1 MRKDNEK
8 DVDPVK
14 GQQEV
19 EDLAESHSEEHGE
32 RQKKRKRSRK
42 RVAAAALLL
51 LITGAGFLLWSA
63 LGSGNSARINL
74 RVRNQQGQDKSA
86 DGNQSPKAAEA
97 DDVTAEAIAEARR
110 AIAQSSPAQQP
121 APESGK
127 DASRSSTVPPSP
139 GLHSSVLAP
148 PPDLGGTVASL
159 GGQQPGSDEK
169 LEGGKS
175 GDEAASTQSH
185 PQSASRVAS
194 RRSAEQSIRFVDADQ
209 VPPKSQQASFVKTS
223 APAKDSREQAAA
235 DNTVQPDR
243 PRFTGKP
250 PAAPQITLPGFG
262 SILPVRTLGTIFT
275 LRSGSLTRLEL
286 TRDVS
291 GDGWSLAKGTV
302 MIGTIRGGEQ
312 NRAFIALVG
321 LIDPQTNRF
330 VKLTGELLSG
340 DGGSGLKGKRHKLSN
355 GWSRAFSRIGS
366 SAVQVAGA
374 IAGSRISGQPIII
387 TDVGTR
393 TVNPFTSEVDAV
405 LLDRSTSRGFVEV
418 PAGTPGFVMV
428 TDLPAEIKGVDALP
442 ELSPDRLARLSDTQ
456 AARPATGLS
465 EEELAAQLTS
475 GDPEDIRAALPRMTP
490 QMRKLAHTVLAES
503 ER

>member
-19 EDLAESHSEEHGE
+19 EDLTERDGGGRGE
-32 RQKKRKRSRK
+32 QEKKRKRSRK

-51 LITGAGFLLWSA
+51 LVIGAGFLLWSA
-63 LGSGNSARINL
+63 LGSGNSAKINL
-74 RVRNQQGQDKSA
+74 RVRNQQSQDKSA
-86 DGNQSPKAAEA
+86 GGDQSPKAAEP
-97 DDVTAEAIAEARR
+97 DDMTAEAIAEARR

-121 APESGK
+121 APDSGK

-148 PPDLGGTVASL
+148 PPDLSGTVASS

-175 GDEAASTQSH
+175 GDEAAPTQSH
-185 PQSASRVAS
+185 SQSASRVAS
-194 RRSAEQSIRFVDADQ
+194 RRNAEQSIRFVDTDQ
-209 VPPKSQQASFVKTS
+209 VSPKPQRPSFVKTN
-223 APAKDSREQAAA
+223 APAKDGRDKAAA
-235 DNTVQPDR
+235 DSTAQPDR
-243 PRFTGKP
+243 PRFTSKSA
-250 PAAPQITLPGFG
+250 AAPQITLPDFG

-286 TRDVS
+286 TRDVG
-291 GDGWSLAKGTV
+291 GDGWALAKRTVLIGTV
-302 MIGTIRGGEQ
+302 RGGEQ
-312 NRAFIALVG
+312 DRAFIALVG

-330 VKLTGELLSG
+330 VKLTGELLGG
-340 DGGSGLKGKRHKLSN
+340 DGGSGLKGKRHRLSS

-393 TVNPFTSEVDAV
+393 TINPFTSEVDAV

-418 PAGTPGFVMV
+418 TAGTPGFVMV

-465 EEELAAQLTS
+465 EEELAALLTS

-490 QMRKLAHTVLAES
+490 QMRKLAQTVLAES